1 MSSNNSNSIEN
12 ETHRVRNLIKDLD
25 SEDMLTHLRNF
36 PRDLENWLIRKNYD
50 EYTWTEN
57 IVSKAWKGIIC
68 IGMGGS
74 AAGGM
79 FLSSLSN
86 NEGTH
91 PVYVWNNYG
100 LPKWWDP
107 EWLVIAV
114 SYSGNTEETLDG
126 VEKAV
131 SNGGTV
137 VAITSG
143 GMLTGLC
150 ELNENAYLIHLKSG
164 QPPRSAF
171 GKIFGSMLGFC
182 WHLGLLKKP
191 EKSELVSMVE
201 RIGYWVQDCDFW
213 ENESNDVIILASEI
227 EDKIISIISGPEIQ
241 PVSYR
246 MKCQFNENSARFA
259 RVGIIPEMN
268 HNEIVSW
275 GGLNHNADVNVN
287 EQSVLI
293 LNWDGEK
300 GSNKKRI
307 NWFVNNLR
315 SDSAWSLKGEGES
328 LLEVM
333 LHHCVLMDW
342 LSCAIGFLNGKDPS
356 AIEPIL
362 ELKKYL
368 TDVK

>member
-1 MSSNNSNSIEN
+1 MPKEEEESFES
-12 ETHRVRNLIKDLD
+12 ETFRIRTLIKNLD
-25 SEDMLTHLRNF
+25 SENMLGHLRNF
-36 PRDLENWLIRKNYD
+36 SRDLENWLLDKNYE
-50 EYTWTEN
+50 EYEWSKE
-57 IVSKAWKGIIC
+57 IVSKAWKGIVC

-79 FLSSLSN
+79 YLSSLTNKNGS
-86 NEGTH
+86 H

-100 LPKWWDP
+100 LPNWWDP

-126 VEKAV
+126 VEKAIKK
-131 SNGGTV
+131 GGTV

-143 GMLTGLC
+143 GMLAGMC
-150 ELNENAYLIHLKSG
+150 ELNENSNLIHLKGG

-182 WHLGLLKKP
+182 WHIGLLNKP
-191 EKSELVSMVE
+191 KEFEIKDMIENLGQWIKE
-201 RIGYWVQDCDFW
+201 CDFW
-213 ENESNDVIILASEI
+213 DHERNEIILLATEI
-227 EDKIISIISGPEIQ
+227 EEKAIAIISGPEME

-246 MKCQFNENSARFA
+246 MKCQFNENSALFA
-259 RVGIIPEMN
+259 RVGIIPEMS

-275 GGLNHNADVNVN
+275 GGLKHEADLRIN
-287 EQSVLI
+287 EQAVLI
-293 LNWDGEK
+293 LNWDGEEEN
-300 GSNKKRI
+300 NKKRI

-315 SDSAWSLKGEGES
+315 SDSAWSLNGEGDS
-328 LLEVM
+328 LLEIM
-333 LHHCVLMDW
+333 LYHSIMMDW
-342 LSCAIGFLNGKDPS
+342 LSCAIAFLRGKNPAS
-356 AIEPIL
+356 IEPII